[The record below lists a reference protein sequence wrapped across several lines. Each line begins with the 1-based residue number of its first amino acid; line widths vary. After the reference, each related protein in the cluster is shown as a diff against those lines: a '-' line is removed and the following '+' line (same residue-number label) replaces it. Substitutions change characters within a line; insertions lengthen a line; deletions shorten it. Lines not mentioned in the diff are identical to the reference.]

1 MKELD
6 ECHEAPVFKTCLGGE
21 GDILIALA
29 ADETISMWKMFEKKI
44 ASQSTKIRL
53 ENIMLA
59 VR

>member
-29 ADETISMWKMFEKKI
+29 ADETISMWNMFEKKKPKSS
-44 ASQSTKIRL
+44 AKAEQ
-53 ENIMLA
+53 IMLA

>member
-21 GDILIALA
+21 GEILIALA
-29 ADETISMWKMFEKKI
+29 ADETISMWNMFEKKRPKPS
-44 ASQSTKIRL
+44 AKAD
-53 ENIMLA
+53 IMLA